1 MIRAVLIDDIKNSR
15 VTLAD
20 DLKTYC
26 PEVLLVGEADSVKTG
41 VELIKASK
49 PDIVFLDIELQDG
62 TGFDILD
69 SFDKIEFKIIFI
81 TGLDSYG
88 IKAIK
93 FSALDYL
100 LKPVDTDDLVKAIH
114 KYKESEIP
122 YDLKA
127 KVDYLL
133 ENIHGNKPKFKRLA
147 LSSAAKVNM
156 VNIDDIIRCE
166 AQSNYT
172 LFHLSEGKQILVT
185 KTLKEYENL
194 LEEYSFMRVHHAH
207 LINLNYLKEYIKTD
221 GGYAIMKDNS
231 NVPVSVRKRDNLLKE
246 LGL

>member
-26 PEVLLVGEADSVKTG
+26 PEITIIGEADSVKTG
-41 VELIKASK
+41 VELIKKAK
-49 PDIVFLDIELQDG
+49 PDIVFLDIELGDG

-69 SFDKIEFKIIFI
+69 KFEKIDFKIIFI

-100 LKPVDTDDLVKAIH
+100 LKPVDTDDLVKAIS
-114 KYKESEIP
+114 KYKESETP
-122 YDLKA
+122 HDLKA
-127 KVDYLL
+127 NVDYLL
-133 ENIHGNKPKFKRLA
+133 ENIKGIKPKFKRIA
-147 LSSAAKVNM
+147 LNSADKVNM

-172 LFHLSEGKQILVT
+172 LFYLNGGEQIFVT
-185 KTLKEYENL
+185 KSLKEYENL
-194 LEEYSFMRVHHAH
+194 LEEYSFIRVHHAH
-207 LINLNYLKEYIKTD
+207 LINLNFLKEFVKTD
-221 GGYAIMKDNS
+221 GGYAVMTDKS
-231 NVPVSVRKRDNLLKE
+231 NVPVSVRKRDNLLRE

>member
-1 MIRAVLIDDIKNSR
+1 MIRVVLIDDIKNSR

-26 PEVLLVGEADSVKTG
+26 PEVHILGEADSVKSG
-41 VELIKASK
+41 IELIKTAK
-49 PDIVFLDIELQDG
+49 PDIVFLDIELTDG

-69 SFDKIEFKIIFI
+69 GFDKVEFKIIFI

-100 LKPVDTDDLVKAIH
+100 LKPVDPEELVNAID
-114 KYKESEIP
+114 KYKENERQH
-122 YDLKA
+122 DLKA
-127 KVDYLL
+127 NVDYLL
-133 ENIHGNKPKFKRLA
+133 ENINSIKPKFKRIA
-147 LSSAAKVNM
+147 LSSASKVNM

-172 LFHLSEGKQILVT
+172 LFYLSGGEQILVT
-185 KTLKEYENL
+185 KSLKEYENL

-221 GGYAIMKDNS
+221 GGYAIMTDRS
-231 NVPVSVRKRDNLLKE
+231 NVPVSVRKRDHLLKE

>member
-1 MIRAVLIDDIKNSR
+1 MIKAILIDDIKNSR

-26 PEVLLVGEADSVKTG
+26 PDVYIVGEADSVQSG
-41 VELIKASK
+41 VALIKTTK

-100 LKPVDTDDLVKAIH
+100 LKPVDTDELVKALD
-114 KYKESEIP
+114 KYKENEMRN
-122 YDLKA
+122 DLKA
-127 KVDYLL
+127 NVDYLM
-133 ENIHGNKPKFKRLA
+133 ENIRGIKPKFKRIA
-147 LSSAAKVNM
+147 LSSAVKVNM

-172 LFHLSEGKQILVT
+172 LFYLNGGEQILVT
-185 KTLKEYENL
+185 KSLKEYENL
-194 LEEYSFMRVHHAH
+194 LEEYSFMRVHHSH

-221 GGYAIMKDNS
+221 GGYAIMTDNS
-231 NVPVSVRKRDNLLKE
+231 NVPVSVRKKDNLLKE

>member
-26 PEVLLVGEADSVKTG
+26 PEVRIEGEADSVRSG
-41 VELIKASK
+41 IELIRKVK
-49 PDIVFLDIELQDG
+49 PDIVFLDIELEDG
-62 TGFDILD
+62 TGFDILEKFERID
-69 SFDKIEFKIIFI
+69 FKIIFI

-93 FSALDYL
+93 FSAIDYL
-100 LKPVDTDDLVKAIH
+100 LKPVDPDDLVKAVN
-114 KYKESEIP
+114 KFKESDVHH
-122 YDLKA
+122 DLKA
-127 KVDYLL
+127 NVDYLL
-133 ENIHGNKPKFKRLA
+133 ENIRGIKPKFKRIA
-147 LSSAAKVNM
+147 LNSADKVNM

-166 AQSNYT
+166 SQSNYT
-172 LFHLSEGKQILVT
+172 LFYLRGGDQILVT
-185 KTLKEYENL
+185 KSLKEYENL
-194 LEEYSFMRVHHAH
+194 LEEYSFIRVHHSH
-207 LINLNYLKEYIKTD
+207 LINLNFLKEYIKTD
-221 GGYAIMKDNS
+221 GGYAVMTDNS

>member
-1 MIRAVLIDDIKNSR
+1 MIRTVLIDDMKNSR

-26 PEVLLVGEADSVKTG
+26 PDIQIEGEADSVKSG
-41 VELIKASK
+41 VELIRKVK
-49 PDIVFLDIELQDG
+49 PEIVFLDIELEDG

-69 SFDKIEFKIIFI
+69 SFDEINFKIIFI

-100 LKPVDTDDLVKAIH
+100 LKPVDPDDLVKAIS
-114 KYKESEIP
+114 KYKESETRH
-122 YDLKA
+122 DLKA
-127 KVDYLL
+127 NVDYLL
-133 ENIHGNKPKFKRLA
+133 ENIRGIKPKFKRIA
-147 LSSAAKVNM
+147 LNSADKVNM

-166 AQSNYT
+166 SQSNYT
-172 LFHLSEGKQILVT
+172 LFYLHGGEQILVT
-185 KTLKEYENL
+185 KSLKEYENL
-194 LEEYSFMRVHHAH
+194 LEEYSFIRVHHSH
-207 LINLNYLKEYIKTD
+207 LINLNYLKEYIKAD
-221 GGYAIMKDNS
+221 GGYAVMTDKS
-231 NVPVSVRKRDNLLKE
+231 TVPVSVRKRDNLFKE